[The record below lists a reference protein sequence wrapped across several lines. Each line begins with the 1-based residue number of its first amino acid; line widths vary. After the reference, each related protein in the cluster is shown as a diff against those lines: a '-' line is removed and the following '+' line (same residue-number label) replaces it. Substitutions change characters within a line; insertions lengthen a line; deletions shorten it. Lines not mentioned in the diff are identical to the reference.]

1 MSYWQSYRGMPM
13 NEVFADTA
21 GWASFF
27 REQERHHAR
36 AVALMT
42 QWQEENR
49 HVVTTNYVLG
59 ELITLCE
66 RLRVPR
72 SRGVSYIQSVRAE
85 TWIEI
90 VHIDERF
97 DAQAWELL
105 ENRLDKTWS
114 LVDCASFVVMEQRGL
129 TDALT
134 TDHHFEQAGFV
145 RLLL

>member
-1 MSYWQSYRGMPM
+1 M
-13 NEVFADTA
+13 NEVFADTS

-59 ELITLCE
+59 ELIALCE

-72 SRGVSYIQSVRAE
+72 SRGVSYIQSIRAE

-90 VHIDERF
+90 VHIDEQLDVR
-97 DAQAWELL
+97 AWELL

-145 RLLL
+145 RLL

>member
-1 MSYWQSYRGMPM
+1 M
-13 NEVFADTA
+13 NEVFADTS

-59 ELITLCE
+59 ELIALCE

-72 SRGVSYIQSVRAE
+72 LRGVSYIHSIRAE

-90 VHIDERF
+90 VHIDEQL
-97 DAQAWELL
+97 DVQAWELL

-145 RLLL
+145 RLL

>member
-1 MSYWQSYRGMPM
+1 M
-13 NEVFADTA
+13 NEVFADTS

-59 ELITLCE
+59 ELIALCE

-72 SRGVSYIQSVRAE
+72 LRGVSYIHSIRAE

-90 VHIDERF
+90 VHIDEQLDVR
-97 DAQAWELL
+97 AWELL

-145 RLLL
+145 RLLF

>member
-1 MSYWQSYRGMPM
+1 MGYSQNYAGIPM
-13 NEVFADTA
+13 NEVFADTS

-59 ELITLCE
+59 ELIALCE

-72 SRGVSYIQSVRAE
+72 SRGVSYIQSIRAE

-90 VHIDERF
+90 VHIDEQLDVR
-97 DAQAWELL
+97 AWELL

-114 LVDCASFVVMEQRGL
+114 LVDCASFVVMEQQGL

-145 RLLL
+145 RLL